1 MTAAIIVASGS
12 SQRMGFDKL
21 LAPLAGKPVLRRTI
35 EAFLAAGD
43 IRQLIVVCPEERW
56 KQLGITDERI
66 TRVDGGETRQNS
78 VNAGLEVVREGI
90 EWVAIHDG
98 ARPLVRPA
106 DIEDCIAAAM
116 DHGAASLAKPATET
130 MMRADDQG
138 FSTKPVDREQ
148 LWCMETPQV
157 FRLEQLR
164 KAALHARGHG
174 ISCTD
179 EVTAVQA
186 VGVRVKFLEPAGPNL
201 KITTPSDL
209 ALAEALLK
217 DPA

>member
-1 MTAAIIVASGS
+1 VTAAIIVASGS

-21 LAPLAGKPVLRRTI
+21 LAPLVGKPVLQRTI

-43 IRQLIVVCPEERW
+43 IGQLIVVCPTERW
-56 KQLGITDERI
+56 KRLGISDDRI
-66 TRVDGGETRQNS
+66 TRVDGGDTRQNS
-78 VNAGLEVVREGI
+78 VNAGLEAVRDGI
-90 EWVAIHDG
+90 EWVAVHDG

-106 DIEDCIAAAM
+106 DIEDCIASAM
-116 DHGAASLAKPATET
+116 EHGAASLAKPATET

-138 FSTKPVDREQ
+138 FSTKPVDRAQ

-157 FRLEQLR
+157 FRLDQLR

-174 ISCTD
+174 INCTD

-186 VGVRVKFLEPAGPNL
+186 VGVRVKFIESSGPNL
-201 KITTPSDL
+201 KITTPEDL
-209 ALAEALLK
+209 RTAEAILRIEY
-217 DPA
+217 